1 MRHLRWNVIAA
12 LLMAAS
18 VVGCA
23 KSTTEPTATGQAAKL
38 VDVPGSDLKAVEL
51 SDEAAKRIG
60 LETASVREAVSSGGP
75 SHSVIPYAAVLYDAA
90 GDTWAYSTSQSGR
103 FMRVPLTIDR
113 IQGDDAFLSSGP
125 AIGTAVVTV
134 GAAELFGA
142 ESTFGED

>member
-1 MRHLRWNVIAA
+1 
-12 LLMAAS
+12 AAS

-23 KSTTEPTATGQAAKL
+23 KTTTEPTETDQAAKL
-38 VDVPGSDLKAVEL
+38 VDVPGSELKAVQL
-51 SDEAAKRIG
+51 SDEAAQRIG
-60 LETASVREAVSSGGP
+60 LETSSVREAPSGGAAR
-75 SHSVIPYAAVLYDAA
+75 SVMPYAAVLYDAA

-103 FMRVPLTIDR
+103 FMRVSVTIDR

-125 AIGTAVVTV
+125 AIGTTIVTV